1 MTHISNLILQLP
13 CPNYT
18 RFGLLVIIRDKP
30 NQRILGKDH
39 EFPRDIGS
47 NVLNND
53 FRYSQN
59 QESDY
64 IFFVSGL
71 AQFTNANVLNELI
84 SYNKEFIIPIM
95 TRYGKLWSNFWGSIG
110 NGLFIF

>member
-1 MTHISNLILQLP
+1 M
-13 CPNYT
+13 
-18 RFGLLVIIRDKP
+18 G
-30 NQRILGKDH
+30 G
-39 EFPRDIGS
+39 

-59 QESDY
+59 QKSDY